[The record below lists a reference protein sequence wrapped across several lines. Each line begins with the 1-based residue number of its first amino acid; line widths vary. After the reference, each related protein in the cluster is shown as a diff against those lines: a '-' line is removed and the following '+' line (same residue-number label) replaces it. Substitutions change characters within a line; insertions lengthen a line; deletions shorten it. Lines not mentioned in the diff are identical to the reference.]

1 MSGENLQ
8 TFVTKYKPEDA
19 EKLTLRMKNGLG
31 SSKYKPTEY
40 ERLQA
45 IVDAKRLES
54 ELIGQKVQKTR
65 CAAKATKESSLLRQ
79 HRQVWSRERPR
90 LQKAEE
96 QAEDELHH
104 FLEQI
109 RPIGITDTAI
119 FSLQEYEL
127 SLKMEQ
133 EAFRKDTVDPVHQL
147 RDDLRF
153 RLSNVQLSKLSSN
166 FEQVTQQINFV
177 KDQQDDILAKLH
189 AEYLDVEKE
198 ILGIGLEKYLI
209 SASVNSESLPKEV
222 LDADCPYPELK
233 DSLIQA
239 FQSLSERYQ
248 SRLQSLQEQ
257 LQKTDR
263 FCGWCPEDHEHFQ
276 LTVSMYTHDTP
287 NHRALCMDMLLRRFP
302 ERTRLELMEHERLW
316 DWQRSTQ
323 AQMKAVTQRWHRD
336 LEELLARALVML
348 QEAEHAH
355 KEELEHHRERQHQ
368 QDICLRLREKL
379 EQWRTQQE
387 EVAKLEAAIAARRQE
402 DEEGRMKREQ
412 EREAAVR
419 SQKREKVRQ
428 FHLKQQRRR
437 EVLERRDQERL
448 AALRGVM
455 DEQARRD
462 RQRVQF
468 RADML
473 QRQREDREA
482 RELEQQREEQER
494 QNRLEALRKQV
505 EVQAEAD
512 PERMMADTEAWRS
525 RLVNEKQFEL
535 QRPLYSLNTYTDTQI
550 VSDPRVRAERA
561 LREAG
566 LHQNQYAKEVLSDI
580 KPPRPPRRDTKSTIK
595 F

>member
-1 MSGENLQ
+1 MCLLNFSFKHFLNATIPFILMSGENLQ

-54 ELIGQKVQKTR
+54 ELIGQKVPF
-65 CAAKATKESSLLRQ
+65 SY
-79 HRQVWSRERPR
+79 QVYPHTE
-90 LQKAEE
+90 KKNNITE

-119 FSLQEYEL
+119 FSLQEYGKRL
-127 SLKMEQ
+127 TMEQ

-166 FEQVTQQINFV
+166 FEQVTQQV
-177 KDQQDDILAKLH
+177 CMCVCVCMCD
-189 AEYLDVEKE
+189 E
-198 ILGIGLEKYLI
+198 IRKYLI

-302 ERTRLELMEHERLW
+302 ERTRLELVGDFTKQYRHF
-316 DWQRSTQ
+316 SN

-368 QDICLRLREKL
+368 QDICLRLREKVS
-379 EQWRTQQE
+379 QWRTQQE

-402 DEEGRMKREQ
+402 DEEGRMKRDSIKPLRSLQ
-412 EREAAVR
+412 VRCVR
-419 SQKREKVRQ
+419 SEKAMLPEAL
-428 FHLKQQRRR
+428 LKEQ
-437 EVLERRDQERL
+437 
-448 AALRGVM
+448 GVTCGC
-455 DEQARRD
+455 DVHSLLSSPF
-462 RQRVQF
+462 RVQF

-494 QNRLEALRKQV
+494 QNRLEV